1 MERIGVIGV
10 GGVGGY
16 FGGKLCR
23 IMASDQSTH
32 IFFIARGAHL
42 DEIRETGLMVNT
54 VAEGEFICRPTLATD
69 RATDLPALD
78 LCLLCVKAFDL
89 TQILKEIN
97 QVITEETLIVPLL
110 NDVDIYERTRA
121 AISQGFVIPAC
132 VYIGAHIERPG
143 KVVQTGGDCKILFGK
158 DPRHQDHVPYDV
170 LRLFERSGIRHEWVD
185 DPFPAIW
192 EKFVFIASFGLVT
205 ARFDRTIGQVI
216 ESQELSDYVLGIM
229 REIDRLAE
237 GKGVQLPPTM
247 VEDSFR
253 RARGFPY
260 GAKTSLQRDF
270 EQAGQADERDLFGG
284 TILRLGQSLGIEV
297 PFTRKV
303 YEELQNLK
311 RVGLD

>member
-42 DEIRETGLMVNT
+42 DEIRETGLIVST
-54 VAEGEFICRPTLATD
+54 VGEGEFICRPTLATD

-110 NDVDIYERTRA
+110 NGVDIYERTRA
-121 AISQGFVIPAC
+121 AISQGFVFPAC

-143 KVVQTGGDCKILFGK
+143 KVVQMGGDCKILFGK

-170 LRLFERSGIRHEWVD
+170 LRLFERSGIKHERVD

-192 EKFVFIASFGLVT
+192 EKFMFIASFGLVT
-205 ARFDRTIGQVI
+205 ACFDQTIGQVI
-216 ESQELSDYVLGIM
+216 ESRELSDYVLGII
-229 REIDRLAE
+229 REIDKIARS
-237 GKGVQLPPTM
+237 KGVKLPRTA

-253 RARGFPY
+253 KGKGFPHST
-260 GAKTSLQRDF
+260 KTSFQRDF
-270 EQAGQADERDLFGG
+270 EQTGKADERDLFGG